1 MCVMCLYFEEIFI
14 DFYNF
19 VEMVWYVLLNGLNW
33 SEEYV
38 ILSIERL
45 DGDFIV
51 VYLFL
56 IFYIL

>member
-14 DFYNF
+14 DFYYF